1 MKTHLQI
8 ATEAFQKVYNLP
20 DVSTSADV
28 YLGAGNA
35 HHEGAELTDASSLA
49 GVVLSSITWDT
60 DRGNWAWDGAL
71 AALEAIGLDL
81 RAPLPEA

>member
-8 ATEAFQKVYNLP
+8 ATEAFRKVYNLP
-20 DVSTSADV
+20 DASTDPEV
-28 YLGAGNA
+28 YLGAGSA
-35 HHEGAELTDASSLA
+35 SHGGAELTEASSLA
-49 GVVLSSITWDT
+49 GLVPSSITWGT

-71 AALEAIGLDL
+71 ATLEAVGLDV